1 MAGALDIN
9 CFGDTAG
16 CLNTYKRK
24 AIFCV
29 SPKYL
34 KLLSYIG
41 DEMIQEIRH
50 YLAKMPHF
58 AMLPEQEL
66 DRVAQQAKPQHL
78 SKGTR
83 LAEQGKTRITFIYVV
98 RKGQI
103 SIYNDREGRHQL
115 GGHIKSGEVFGGI
128 TLLMNAGISLRTV
141 QVDEETEAYLI
152 PDHAFLDLCTRYK
165 SFYAYFLENFSKHIT
180 DSALNTLITS
190 GQAKLFLAG
199 VAPFSFLSD
208 EIIKETAQQLSMA
221 SYPKGTVLFEQGR
234 TRVGYLY
241 ILQSGSVER
250 YYLKDNTK
258 SMRDLLGEG
267 DIYGGISMLI
277 NDGLS
282 VRTLEVIE
290 DTYFYL
296 LPKQAFID
304 LCNSNEAFSEFF
316 TDTFGKRMMDRTY
329 AAIISRSTTPLDSD
343 MQLFN
348 QPVHQ
353 VCNRATVF
361 GTPDM
366 SIQQVATRMRQENS
380 TYLMIPSAEPQAAGI
395 ITESDLT
402 RKVIADGYD
411 IQRPAVDVMSS
422 PLRTIGE
429 QAMVVEALMEMM
441 QDDIKHLAVTDSQ
454 GQIVGVIS
462 NRELISAQGQSPLFL
477 LREISKADSMEE
489 IAQQIQRL
497 PRQVMGLISSGAKA
511 RNVNRVI
518 TTVSDAVLNKIMGMV
533 LHELAPPPTPFV
545 FMILGSEGRGEQTLK
560 TDQDN
565 AIVFDDVSEADLP
578 EVSNYFL
585 EMGQRV
591 CTLLNEA
598 GYSYCKGDV
607 MAQNPQWCQPL
618 STWMKYFLNWIHA
631 AEPEDLLQASI
642 FFDFKAGYG
651 DIQLVDS
658 LRDHLNG
665 AISRWTGFLRHMTEN
680 ALYFRPPLGFFGG
693 FVVESKGEHRDSLD
707 IKSAMMPIIDF
718 ARVYSLKNGIAETNT
733 YERLFQLYNKG
744 ELSKA
749 EYEELDKAYS
759 FLMQLR
765 FVRQVTATIDHKAPP
780 DNFINPKR
788 LTRIEQTMLKE
799 IFKRIEK
806 FQAKMSFEFLGMT

>member
-1 MAGALDIN
+1 
-9 CFGDTAG
+9 
-16 CLNTYKRK
+16 
-24 AIFCV
+24 
-29 SPKYL
+29 
-34 KLLSYIG
+34 
-41 DEMIQEIRH
+41 MIQEIRH

-58 AMLPEQEL
+58 DMLPEEEL

-78 SKGTR
+78 STGTR
-83 LAEQGKTRITFIYVV
+83 LAEQGKTRIKHIYVV

-115 GGHIKSGEVFGGI
+115 GGHIKTGEVFGGI

-141 QVDEETEAYLI
+141 QVDEETDAYLI
-152 PDHAFLDLCTRYK
+152 PDQAFLDLCTRYK

-180 DSALNTLITS
+180 DSALDTIIAS
-190 GQAKLFLAG
+190 GQAKLFLTG

-250 YYLKDNTK
+250 YYLKDNKK

-267 DIYGGISMLI
+267 DIYGGISMLV

-353 VCNRATVF
+353 ICNRATVF

-380 TYLMIPSAEPQAAGI
+380 TYLMIPSDEPQAAGI

-497 PRQVMGLISSGAKA
+497 PRQIMGLISSGAKA

-533 LHELAPPPTPFV
+533 LHEMPQPPTAFV

-598 GYSYCKGDV
+598 GYSFCKGDV

-665 AISRWTGFLRHMTEN
+665 AIARWTGFLRHMTEN

-718 ARVYSLKNGIAETNT
+718 ARVYALKNGIAETNT
-733 YERLFQLYNKG
+733 YERLFQLHNKG